1 MIKKRVT
8 IVDRDEEF
16 AIALS
21 AIIRGTTNFQVNKV
35 YHDSREALRK
45 ASDDLSDIIITDLD
59 FQELTGEEFILKVR
73 EKIPGT
79 NILVITK
86 HDDENHVF
94 RSLCNGATGY
104 LLKDDCLPQVPHAL
118 NVLASGG
125 SPIDPSITR
134 YIIRSIQINE
144 VSPLSSR
151 ESTVL
156 KLLMQG
162 KTYAVI
168 ADELFISGE
177 TVKTHLKNI
186 YRKLNVNTK
195 AEAVKK
201 AVEEQLVAGYMGL
214 TFNYR

>member
-1 MIKKRVT
+1 MIKKRIT

-16 AIALS
+16 VIALS

-59 FQELTGEEFILKVR
+59 FQELSGEEFILKVR

-79 NILVITK
+79 NVLVITK
-86 HDDENHVF
+86 YDDENHVF

-104 LLKDDCLPQVPHAL
+104 LLKDDCLPHVPQAL

-134 YIIRSIQINE
+134 YIVRSIQINE

-195 AEAVKK
+195 AQAVKK

>member
-1 MIKKRVT
+1 MIKKRIT

-16 AIALS
+16 VIALS

-35 YHDSREALRK
+35 YHDSRDALRRV
-45 ASDDLSDIIITDLD
+45 SDDLSDIIVTDID
-59 FQELTGEEFILKVR
+59 FPELTGEEFILKIR
-73 EKIPGT
+73 EKAPGT
-79 NILVITK
+79 TILVVTK
-86 HDDENHVF
+86 YDDENHVF

-104 LLKDDCLPQVPHAL
+104 LLKENCLPQIPNAL
-118 NVLASGG
+118 SVLASGG

-134 YIIRSIQINE
+134 YIVRSIQINE

-168 ADELFISGE
+168 AEELFISGE

>member
-1 MIKKRVT
+1 MMKKRIT

-16 AIALS
+16 VIALS

-59 FQELTGEEFILKVR
+59 FPELKGEEFILKVR

-79 NILVITK
+79 SVLVITRY
-86 HDDENHVF
+86 DDEQHVF

-104 LLKDDCLPQVPHAL
+104 LLKSDCLPQIPYAL
-118 NVLASGG
+118 NVLASDG
-125 SPIDPSITR
+125 SPIDPAITR
-134 YIIRSIQINE
+134 YIVRSIQINE

-162 KTYAVI
+162 KTYAAI
-168 ADELFISGE
+168 ADDLFISGE

-201 AVEEQLVAGYMGL
+201 AVEEQLVGGYMGL